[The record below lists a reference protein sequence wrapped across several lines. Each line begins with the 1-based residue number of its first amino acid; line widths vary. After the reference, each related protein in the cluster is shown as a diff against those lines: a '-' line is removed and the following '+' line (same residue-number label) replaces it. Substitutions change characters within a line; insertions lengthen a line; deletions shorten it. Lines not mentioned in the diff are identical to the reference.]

1 MSNTVSILSNAN
13 TFSEWLVVTNAAAKE
28 INSIGKTNW
37 HKDTGTLYL
46 DGSPLALQVNTT
58 AIFASALQVTGAG
71 SSATIQNN
79 LSVSGQV
86 YFTNNTLGLTNTG
99 QANIGGLLLALAP
112 NTGLIVANTA
122 NIGGALNVTGVTT
135 LNNTLSVAANTTLN
149 KYLAVTNDISGNNIT
164 LTNNINGRLLNVS
177 LDGIVGQTLTVGS
190 KLIVTADSY
199 TNTLQSNN
207 SVNTASLTVTGAGT
221 VNTLQ
226 ANSSVNTTT
235 ITATGSG
242 TVNTLQAN
250 SSVNTATITVTGSG
264 TVNTLQ
270 SNASVNT
277 KTLTVT
283 GSGTVNTLQA
293 NTSVNTSSIT
303 AYTLQSNLS
312 VNTATITATGS
323 GTVNTLQ
330 ANSSV
335 NTATITVTGSG
346 TVNTLQANSSVNTAT
361 ITVTGSGTVNTL
373 QANASVN
380 TTTLTVVG
388 SGIVNTLQANA
399 SVNTT
404 TLTVVGSGTVNTL
417 QANTSVNTS
426 ILTVSN
432 SGTFNTVQSNSSVNT
447 ATLTVVGSGTVNTL
461 QANTSVNTGSL
472 TATSGLFGSLQTT
485 GALVVQG
492 NFQINGSTTYN
503 SNNFTL
509 NSGGSSLPASTSSIN
524 VYRPSPA
531 TANAS
536 IRWNETSGYWEIKD
550 VSGINANSYY
560 RLLSTNTVSSL
571 ARAIAIADGGTNQT
585 AFTSGRI
592 TYFDGTSLNSL
603 AVQTPDTT
611 GLSTAN
617 TITGITVDAYG
628 RLTSLPNTRIAIT
641 TSQVSGLAT
650 SATTDTSN
658 ANNITTGTLSTSRL
672 PGSGVTAGVYGGTT
686 QIPVVTVDSVGRV
699 TSAANVAVSTTIS
712 LGAGSGS
719 GSVAGGGTLT
729 ISGGN
734 GISTSVTG
742 STYTINN
749 TGVNTISGTT
759 NQVTA
764 NASTGNILLSLPQNI
779 NTTAT
784 PTFSGVNATTF
795 TGNLVA
801 TTANATTFTGN
812 LVATTASATTFTG
825 ALNGNATSAT
835 SAVTS
840 SNTGAFMGLNL
851 QPVATVIGVNQVARS
866 DSSGYMNLSYISS
879 STVNNEVPTLYSAN
893 QVIITNGADNL
904 YRKISFGNFVSSLVI
919 PTSQISGTLP
929 VTNGG
934 TGVTLSTGSGY
945 NVLNTS
951 PILTTPI
958 LGTPQSITLTNAT
971 GLPLTTGVTGTLPVA
986 NGGTGV
992 TSSTGTG
999 SVVLNTNPVIILT
1012 NGTGLP
1018 LTTGVTGTLPVA
1030 NGGTGVTVST
1040 GSGYNVLNTS
1050 PILTTPTLGAPV
1062 SGNFSTGT
1070 FTWPTFNQNT
1080 TGSANAATYATGAS
1094 QSYIT
1099 SAPNLSAVGTL
1110 TNLTVTNAISGNV
1123 TGSSNTFTSTKQ
1135 NSQFNSIGVGTSASG
1150 VAGEIRAANNIT
1162 AYYSDD
1168 RLKTRLG
1175 AIDNA
1180 LTKVLSLNGFYYHA
1194 NETAQALGYAVQN
1207 EVGVSAQE
1215 VQAVLPEIVVPA
1227 PIDDRYL
1234 TVRYEKLIPLL
1245 IEAIKEQQVIITKQ
1259 GSRIE
1264 RLESIV
1270 DKLID

>member
-1 MSNTVSILSNAN
+1 MANTVAILSNAN
-13 TFSEWLVVTNAAAKE
+13 TFSEWLVATNASSQE
-28 INSIGKTNW
+28 INIIGKANW
-37 HKDTGTLYL
+37 RKDTGTLYL
-46 DGSPLALQVNTT
+46 DGSPLALQVNST
-58 AIFASALQVTGAG
+58 AIFAAALQVSGTG
-71 SSATIQNN
+71 SYATIQNN
-79 LSVSGQV
+79 LQVDGQV
-86 YFTNNTLGLTNTG
+86 YFTNTTLGLTNTG
-99 QANIGGLLLALAP
+99 SANIGGLLFALAP

-122 NIGGALNVTGVTT
+122 NIGGRLNVTGATV
-135 LNNTLSVAANTTLN
+135 LNNTLSVVANTTLN
-149 KYLAVTNDISGNNIT
+149 NYLAVTNDISGNNIT
-164 LTNNINGRLLNVS
+164 LTNNINGRILNVS
-177 LDGIVGQTLTVGS
+177 NAGAIGQSLSVG
-190 KLIVTADSY
+190 
-199 TNTLQSNN
+199 TNLLVASN
-207 SVNTASLTVTGAGT
+207 TIT
-221 VNTLQ
+221 NTLQ
-226 ANSSVNTTT
+226 ANS
-235 ITATGSG
+235 
-242 TVNTLQAN
+242 
-250 SSVNTATITVTGSG
+250 
-264 TVNTLQ
+264 
-270 SNASVNT
+270 
-277 KTLTVT
+277 
-283 GSGTVNTLQA
+283 
-293 NTSVNTSSIT
+293 
-303 AYTLQSNLS
+303 
-312 VNTATITATGS
+312 
-323 GTVNTLQ
+323 
-330 ANSSV
+330 
-335 NTATITVTGSG
+335 
-346 TVNTLQANSSVNTAT
+346 
-361 ITVTGSGTVNTL
+361 
-373 QANASVN
+373 
-380 TTTLTVVG
+380 
-388 SGIVNTLQANA
+388 

-417 QANTSVNTS
+417 QAN
-426 ILTVSN
+426 
-432 SGTFNTVQSNSSVNT
+432 SSVNT
-447 ATLTVVGSGTVNTL
+447 TTLTVVGSGTVNTL
-461 QANTSVNTGSL
+461 QANSSINTATITVTGNTTVNRLQANTSVNTTTLTVTNNASAQNISYTGTLTGGTGVVNLGNQFFKDTDGDVGIGTPATNFRLTIAGSAASSIPLYLSSDATNAYVYTPNNLYIGSTTAFATVFVNNNVERMRLDATGKLGIGISNPSANLHVSGDAIVTGNSTVNTLQANASVNTATLTVTGSGTVNRLQANTSVNTGIL
-472 TATSGLFGSLQTT
+472 TVTGSGSFGSLQTT
-485 GALVVQG
+485 GSLVVDG
-492 NFQINGSTTYN
+492 NFQINGTTVYN

-509 NSGGSSLPASTSSIN
+509 NSNSSSLAASTSSIN
-524 VYRPSPA
+524 VYRPTA
-531 TANAS
+531 AANAS
-536 IRWNETSGYWEIKD
+536 VRWNETSGYWEIKD

-866 DSSGYMNLSYISS
+866 DSSGYMNVSYIN
-879 STVNNEVPTLYSAN
+879 STTTNGELTALYSAN
-893 QVIITNGADNL
+893 QVIVTNGSDNL
-904 YRKISFGNFVSSLVI
+904 YRKISYGNFVSSLVI

-929 VTNGG
+929 VLNGG

-951 PILTTPI
+951 PILTTPNI
-958 LGTPQSITLTNAT
+958 GTPSFAILTNAT

-1050 PILTTPTLGAPV
+1050 PVLVTPNIGTPTFATLTSATGLPLTTGVTGTLPVTNGGTGVTLSTGSGYNVLNTSPILTTPTLGTPI

-1070 FTWPTFNQNT
+1070 FTWPATISANVS
-1080 TGSANAATYATGAS
+1080 GSAA
-1094 QSYIT
+1094 
-1099 SAPNLSAVGTL
+1099 NLSTTTA
-1110 TNLTVTNAISGNV
+1110 NV
-1123 TGSSNTFTSTKQ
+1123 QLF
-1135 NSQFNSIGVGTSASG
+1135 SIGVGTPASTTS
-1150 VAGEIRAANNIT
+1150 GEIRATNNIT

-1175 AIDNA
+1175 VIDNA
-1180 LTKVLSLNGFYYHA
+1180 LIKVLSLNGFYYHA
-1194 NETAQALGYAVQN
+1194 NETAQALGYSVQN

-1227 PIDDRYL
+1227 PIDDKYL

-1245 IEAIKEQQVIITKQ
+1245 VEAIKEQQVIITKQ

-1264 RLESIV
+1264 KLESIV